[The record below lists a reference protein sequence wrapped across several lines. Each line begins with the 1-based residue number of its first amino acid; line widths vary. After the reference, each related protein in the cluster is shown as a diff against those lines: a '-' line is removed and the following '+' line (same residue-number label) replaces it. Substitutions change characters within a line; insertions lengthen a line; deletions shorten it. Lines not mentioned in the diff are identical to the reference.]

1 MFLGC
6 YIKVIK
12 YLLFINVFNINDIIG
27 DWVLKFFDM
36 KNNYFN
42 VKSFKWKFEKY
53 FINVVNFV

>member
-42 VKSFKWKFEKY
+42 VKSFEWKFEKY